1 MRYSSYEE
9 IHYLCAQQVPTVRA
23 CLSSNPLNRH
33 NAMKSTLLS
42 IWRFYAE
49 GFRDMTW
56 GRGLWVIIL
65 IKLFIMF
72 FILRLFFFPDFL
84 NANAPDDGK
93 DEYVGLELIQ
103 RAGP

>member
-1 MRYSSYEE
+1 
-9 IHYLCAQQVPTVRA
+9 
-23 CLSSNPLNRH
+23 
-33 NAMKSTLLS
+33 
-42 IWRFYAE
+42 
-49 GFRDMTW
+49 MTW

-84 NANAPDDGK
+84 NANASDDGK